1 MLFNLENINY
11 RIKGRAIIEKYSL
24 QVEES
29 EALLLLGPSGCGK
42 TSLLNIMAGLLRPT
56 DGEVIFNGT
65 SYASLSERALDRLR
79 AQNFGFVFQK
89 LHLIGHL
96 TVRQNIAL
104 AQNKAD
110 TQKIDALINDLGL
123 SGKEKQKARD
133 LSVGEAQR
141 VAIAR
146 AVANTPKVIFADE
159 PTSALD
165 DTNTQKVMDLIFD
178 QAKKTGATVIAAT
191 HDARIKNRFNKVL
204 EMTS

>member
-65 SYASLSERALDRLR
+65 FYTSLSERALDRLR

-96 TVRQNIAL
+96 TVEQNIAL
-104 AQNKAD
+104 SQCKAD

-123 SGKEKQKARD
+123 LGKEKQKAHD

-146 AVANTPKVIFADE
+146 AVANEPKVIFADE

-178 QAKKTGATVIAAT
+178 QAGKTGATVIAAT
-191 HDARIKNRFNKVL
+191 HDARIKNKFNKVL